1 MAISGGKTLHSG
13 FGVAG
18 CLRELL
24 LSTRVIHKGFA
35 AGALFALAP
44 LPAMRHF
51 CSPTI
56 LPLMPTYEYEC
67 LTCGHQFEVV
77 QSMKDPHLTDC
88 PQPGCTGKV
97 RRKIGRGAGIIFKG
111 SGFYQTD
118 YRSDSYKAA
127 AKKDSDSAS
136 ASPAPKESSSS
147 GSGSGGGSTSPS
159 SPSPAPPAKT
169 SS

>member
-1 MAISGGKTLHSG
+1 MPG
-13 FGVAG
+13 
-18 CLRELL
+18 
-24 LSTRVIHKGFA
+24 
-35 AGALFALAP
+35 LFALAP

-51 CSPTI
+51 HCPHDFA
-56 LPLMPTYEYEC
+56 LMPTYEYEC

-88 PQPGCTGKV
+88 PQPGCEGKV

-127 AKKDSDSAS
+127 AKKDSEGSSTTA
-136 ASPAPKESSSS
+136 APKESSAPKESGGSS
-147 GSGSGGGSTSPS
+147 SGGGSTST
-159 SPSPAPPAKT
+159 PAPPAKT
-169 SS
+169 P